1 MKKKII
7 NGILLVA
14 LIFAASSVFVSCKD
28 NDSDVQ
34 TELLGK
40 IADLQKKID
49 AISTIV
55 GPQGPQGPQGETGPQ
70 GPQGPQGETGAP
82 GQNGENGLTPY
93 IGENGNWWIGTT
105 DTGVKAQGEKGEDG
119 TAPSIEDIIAALQG
133 QLDQIKEDATKA
145 ATEAATEAALK
156 ALEEQVK
163 KLTDILNT
171 IYKTQVTSLNI
182 DAIKNPIFGFISL
195 PVDIQSNIL
204 VTCYGVAG
212 SNIEL
217 PANSGNYIAF
227 ADDILVGGTGNAGKI
242 YVTVNPSSVNFAN
255 KTLLLE
261 NTAGEPA
268 PVALTPLKES
278 SEVLEFGVTR
288 GATGF
293 YEADATINAANLGNA
308 YISIPRQD
316 LKELRSDI
324 TALFEKRSKQTF
336 KEMAVDLYKIYANNK
351 LTAYRLKATWG
362 AGYNTFS
369 ETKIAALA
377 VHPLSYSFDP
387 DGAANTKDLEKVEQ
401 TFFYTDIDISAS
413 SSSAIGQF
421 LDKFNK
427 FVVKGIDHINW
438 ALQPCLL
445 VRDGK
450 IISNIAGDTPQEFDA
465 DVQILM
471 TSRSGELFAPAYK
484 KYLRIISPDKG
495 IELEEI
501 YDGSVK
507 EVPFTLRSG
516 VEYGIKY
523 EAVDYDGVVRTKYY
537 TIKGK

>member
-40 IADLQKKID
+40 IADLQRKID

-55 GPQGPQGPQGETGPQ
+55 GPQGPQGETGPQ

-82 GQNGENGLTPY
+82 GQNGEDGLTPR
-93 IGENGNWWIGTT
+93 IVDGFWWIGDTN
-105 DTGVKAQGEKGEDG
+105 TGVKAQGEDGQPG

-133 QLDQIKEDATKA
+133 QLDQIKADATDA
-145 ATEAATEAALK
+145 ATKAATEAALK

-163 KLTDILNT
+163 KLTDILNA

-182 DAIKNPIFGFISL
+182 DAIKNPIFGFISA
-195 PVDIQSNIL
+195 PIDIQSNIL

-212 SNIEL
+212 SDIEF
-217 PANSGNYIAF
+217 PANSGQYVAY
-227 ADDILVGGTGNAGKI
+227 ADEVLVGGTGNAGKI
-242 YVTVNPSSVNFAN
+242 YVTVNPSSVDFSN

-268 PVALTPLKES
+268 PVALSPLKES
-278 SEVLEFGVTR
+278 SEVLAFGVTR

-308 YISIPRQD
+308 YLSFPRED
-316 LKELRSDI
+316 LKELKSEI
-324 TALFEKRSKQTF
+324 AEVFKKRSKETF
-336 KEMAVDLYKIYANNK
+336 KAMAVDLYKLYANNK

-377 VHPLSYSFDP
+377 IKPLSYSFDP
-387 DGAANTKDLEKVEQ
+387 DGAANTKQLESIEQ
-401 TFFYTDIDISAS
+401 SCFYTEIDIDSDAPT
-413 SSSAIGQF
+413 AIGQF

-438 ALQPCLL
+438 ALQPCVL
-445 VRDGK
+445 VRDGN
-450 IISNIAGDTPQEFDA
+450 IISSIAGNTPQSFDG
-465 DVQILM
+465 DIKILM
-471 TSRSGELFAPAYK
+471 TSRSGELFAPAFK
-484 KYLRIISPDKG
+484 KYLRIMCDGEVLLKDTF
-495 IELEEI
+495 
-501 YDGSVK
+501 DGSVK
-507 EVPFTLRSG
+507 EVPFVLESG
-516 VEYGIKY
+516 KKYEIKY
-523 EAVDYDGVVRTKYY
+523 EAVDFDGVVRTRDY
-537 TIKGK
+537 TICGK